1 MLANRPKPKVTETT
15 HWVGDRFIKPTEPIT
30 SKNHEHFSFKK
41 SIIPTKNI
49 FQVGLHV
56 HGGCHL
62 ECPYTGCD
70 KKHIGFCYK
79 SFIKMNNS
87 SNMSDNRSDNGNVKE
102 KKFSMTHSFLD
113 QVRDSDVKSIDSQ
126 SQGVLYHVMLFRDV
140 IPSNITDPTATNDY
154 TVKYFPATLSAL
166 KSKGFEALINTP
178 KNIKTVNKIPC
189 VADSWVEYDLVY
201 NSRKTFGTLFP
212 GFGKVS
218 LTVPSSAIK
227 NEFKIEM
234 RN

>member
-1 MLANRPKPKVTETT
+1 M
-15 HWVGDRFIKPTEPIT
+15 
-30 SKNHEHFSFKK
+30 
-41 SIIPTKNI
+41 
-49 FQVGLHV
+49 GLHV

-62 ECPYTGCD
+62 EYPWNGCD
-70 KKHIGFCYK
+70 KNHIGFCYT
-79 SFIKMNNS
+79 STIKMNNS
-87 SNMSDNRSDNGNVKE
+87 NNRSNYGSDRSYNDSVGE

-113 QVRDSDVKSIDSQ
+113 QVRDSDVKAIDSQ
-126 SQGVLYHVMLFRDV
+126 SEGVLYHVMLFRDI

-166 KSKGFEALINTP
+166 KKKGFEALIDTP
-178 KNIKTVNKIPC
+178 KNIETVNKIPC

-227 NEFKIEM
+227 NSFKIDM
-234 RN
+234 RNLIENENSKIKNEK